1 MHQELEEG
9 FSSIVEANT
18 GLVHFKPSAHEGHT
32 DAIFLNDDRK
42 KNAIVQEML
51 GEITHIHATGDHSVH
66 VILAPVDCK
75 TVIESGWGQRH
86 PLDGVGLAQLVF
98 GWTIPKQYILLYAPR
113 NKDEIRVVMDIVKAS
128 IGFAADSMD
137 VKSVDKSGEP
147 KVFYAGSRWSPDAY
161 LRRSQSMTV
170 GTPHHNEQTLSRS
183 FLIS

>member
-1 MHQELEEG
+1 MLTILKELEEG

-18 GLVHFKPSAHEGHT
+18 ELVHFKPSAHEGHT
-32 DAIFLNDDRK
+32 DAIFLNEDRK

-66 VILAPVDCK
+66 VILAPLDCK
-75 TVIESGWGQRH
+75 SLVIYKHPKYISRFAYPDTGKRVIESGWGQRH

-137 VKSVDKSGEP
+137 VKS
-147 KVFYAGSRWSPDAY
+147 
-161 LRRSQSMTV
+161 
-170 GTPHHNEQTLSRS
+170 
-183 FLIS
+183 